1 MINYVPEMTIADR
14 IRKLRADHAMTQ
26 EDLAARSGLGVTTI
40 QRAERGG
47 RPSADTIASLAAA
60 FNLQSSD
67 LTNPRPDVD
76 GQPYLP
82 LAVVETGRQLLRL
95 LLASDTLDF
104 GFAELTDLTQAE
116 LVDRLQAWCASY
128 DRKRAHAGAVAQVK
142 SEIAGTELLKNLS
155 TAGLTVT
162 GATMTVTAYD
172 VDDDCGIG
180 LPVLFDKWDYV
191 SAVVRV
197 GTPAEFIDRIYVME
211 SLGEWETAG
220 SEVVWPKQPESASL
234 EAWIVGSDDQ
244 G

>member
-1 MINYVPEMTIADR
+1 MIKYAFEMTIADR
-14 IRKLRADHAMTQ
+14 IRQLRANHAMTQ
-26 EDLAARSGLGVTTI
+26 EDLAAKSGLGVTTI

-60 FNLQSSD
+60 FDLQSSD
-67 LTNPRPDVD
+67 LTNPPPEVD

-82 LAVVETGRQLLRL
+82 LKVVETGRQLLHL

-104 GFAELTDLTQAE
+104 GFAELTDLTLAE
-116 LVDRLQAWCASY
+116 LVDRLQGWCAGY
-128 DRKRAHAGAVAQVK
+128 DRRRAPAGAVAQVT
-142 SEIAGTELLKNLS
+142 SEIAGTELLKELS
-155 TAGLTVT
+155 TAGLSVT
-162 GATMTVTAYD
+162 GATMTVTAYE

-180 LPVLFDKWDYV
+180 QPVLFGQYDYV

-197 GTPAEFIDRIYVME
+197 GTPAEFIDRAYVME
-211 SLGEWETAG
+211 SLGKWENAG
-220 SEVVWPKQPESASL
+220 SEVVWPKQPASEST